1 MVMVKVSRGIACL
14 LCGLFAFGF
23 SSRVQPQIAP
33 RLTGDA
39 VLSRLDV
46 ARRALS
52 TRADK
57 LHDSRLEVA
66 SQRLEQ
72 ISDALRKM
80 LAGHAATAVDL
91 MDEQARAA
99 VLRGDAAVQRTQAYL
114 DVADGCVADDA
125 EAIAGALE
133 LTIDQLANAT
143 GSAKMPPVIDA
154 VETMDHR
161 PLFAIHANGKPLAF
175 ALAGA
180 NLSDQ
185 QCADPQITATDDK
198 GVLLDAQPVV
208 TGAMPTRIE
217 LTLPAGSKLKP
228 GSYVVHV
235 VPKRKIFLRGCT
247 AQPEA
252 IAVLQMAPPLRYS
265 VSYVLTAICGAAN
278 GQGVATGRPMPLA
291 TGKMPDITA
300 HGMAVSKRID
310 TAACAEPVSY
320 AISATT
326 DLGDGNQVS
335 VGPMTQAADASMTTG
350 LPGGISLRWNPS
362 VGELVVRSGGNLCKG
377 VD

>member
-1 MVMVKVSRGIACL
+1 MVMLKLSRGGIGW
-14 LCGLFAFGF
+14 LCSAFAFAF
-23 SSRVQPQIAP
+23 STQVQTQIAP

-46 ARRALS
+46 ARHELSSRAN
-52 TRADK
+52 K

-66 SQRLEQ
+66 SQRLEHM
-72 ISDALRKM
+72 SDALRKM
-80 LAGHAATAVDL
+80 LAGHAATPVDL
-91 MDEQARAA
+91 MDEQAKAA
-99 VLRGDAAVQRTQAYL
+99 VLRGDAAVQRMQAYL

-125 EAIAGALE
+125 KAMVGALA

-143 GSAKMPPVIDA
+143 GSAKMPPVIGA

-175 ALAGA
+175 ALVGA

-198 GVLLDAQPVV
+198 GTLLDAQPIV
-208 TGAMPTRIE
+208 TGVLPGRIE

-228 GSYVVHV
+228 GGYVVHV

-247 AQPEA
+247 VQPEA
-252 IAVLQMAPPLRYS
+252 TAVLQMAPPLRYS

-278 GQGVATGRPMPLA
+278 GQGAATGRPMPLA
-291 TGKMPDITA
+291 AGKMPDITA

-310 TAACAEPVSY
+310 TSACAEPRSY
-320 AISATT
+320 AISATA

-335 VGPMTQAADASMTTG
+335 VGPMTQAADAVMTTG
-350 LPGGISLRWNPS
+350 LPGGMSLRWNPS
-362 VGELVVRSGGNLCKG
+362 VGELVVRSGGNVCKG